1 MRIIGICCVLG
12 FSAFHTGAVNAQI
25 TGPNNPS
32 GYAPNY
38 SNRTNQPLS
47 PYLNLL
53 RGSNTAVNY
62 FYGARPSLPSGG
74 YAGMFVNPAQSR
86 QTFFPVVDTLTDL
99 LEDPQNAG
107 KVAPTGHPVGFNNT
121 LGYFGGGNTAG
132 GRPQQP
138 ANRRSPYGR

>member
-1 MRIIGICCVLG
+1 MRLILVLLGCG
-12 FSAFHTGAVNAQI
+12 FAYVSEASAQV

-38 SNRTNQPLS
+38 YNRANQPLS

-62 FYGARPSLPSGG
+62 FYGARPGLPSGG
-74 YAGMFVNPAQSR
+74 YTGMFLNPTQAR

-99 LEDPQNAG
+99 LDDPQSASRI
-107 KVAPTGHPVGFNNT
+107 APTGHPVGFGNT
-121 LGYFGGGNTAG
+121 LGYFGGATGPTNRNT
-132 GRPQQP
+132 QQP
-138 ANRRSPYGR
+138 GNRRGTFGR